1 MGLNLSLDEVNEILA
16 KYDITITTEEE
27 LALIEKISNLPT
39 NAIDSLF
46 NDIIINDVFH
56 INMNKELF

>member
-1 MGLNLSLDEVNEILA
+1 MGLNLNLEEVNEILA
-16 KYDITITTEEE
+16 KYDITITTEKE
-27 LALIEKISNLPT
+27 LALIEQISNLPT

>member
-1 MGLNLSLDEVNEILA
+1 MGLNLSMEEVNEILA
-16 KYDITITTEEE
+16 KYDITITTEKE
-27 LALIEKISNLPT
+27 LALIEQISNLPT

-46 NDIIINDVFH
+46 NDITINDVFH

>member
-1 MGLNLSLDEVNEILA
+1 MGFNLSMEEVNEILA

-27 LALIEKISNLPT
+27 LALIAQISNLPT

-46 NDIIINDVFH
+46 NDIMINDVFH